1 MQLVLRC
8 TLSSGSREWEVTI
21 DRAGTVAECCEL
33 MVHSAGLE
41 GRLILKVKVK
51 KSMRPSL
58 SVMAHMLCHNMNV
71 VP

>member
-51 KSMRPSL
+51 VSWHTCCVIMN
-58 SVMAHMLCHNMNV
+58 MAHTRV
-71 VP
+71 VS

>member
-1 MQLVLRC
+1 M
-8 TLSSGSREWEVTI
+8 TI

-58 SVMAHMLCHNMNV
+58 SVMAHMLCHNEYGAHTCCV
-71 VP
+71 IIIIIVHTC